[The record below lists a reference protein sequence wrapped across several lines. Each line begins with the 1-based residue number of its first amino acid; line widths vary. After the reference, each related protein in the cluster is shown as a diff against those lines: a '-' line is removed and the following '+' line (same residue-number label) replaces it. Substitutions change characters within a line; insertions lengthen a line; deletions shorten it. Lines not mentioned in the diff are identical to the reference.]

1 MRRQEEGHEPGNGDQ
16 EEPQETER
24 GPHRE
29 KGPPELEP
37 KPKHEKGELTEEAI
51 EEGEKKTS

>member
-1 MRRQEEGHEPGNGDQ
+1 MQNQENGQDRTGDNKD
-16 EEPQETER
+16 PQETER

-37 KPKHEKGELTEEAI
+37 EPEHEKGELTEEAI
-51 EEGEKKTS
+51 EEGEKRTS